1 MAAAPSA
8 RFFAGGG
15 TCGFQS
21 RLSAMPQWAMPHSGS
36 AFNTSSKTC
45 CDARY
50 QNECWYSMA
59 RLKCFCAS
67 GLHDVSKFTLPSFV
81 SSDFASAG
89 CAHKMPIAAGIVTAQ
104 ALLFMFDSRLTARVE
119 PQDLSRDRMSDCE

>member
-1 MAAAPSA
+1 MLLLFAMAAAPSA

-15 TCGFQS
+15 TCGFKS

-36 AFNTSSKTC
+36 ALSVSSKAC

-50 QNECWYSMA
+50 QNECWYSIA

-67 GLHDVSKFTLPSFV
+67 GLHDVSKFTLPSLT
-81 SSDFASAG
+81 SDWPNAG
-89 CAHKMPIAAGIVTAQ
+89 CAKENPAAATAETTIDVI
-104 ALLFMFDSRLTARVE
+104 FMIKL
-119 PQDLSRDRMSDCE
+119 Q